1 MPTTDS
7 PLRYP
12 GGKTKFYPTV
22 KNIIKKNYPKS
33 DCVYIEPFAGGA
45 GLALKLLLNH
55 DVNRIVYRI
64 GGAIVIGI
72 SDKTKKVEG
81 INMFDAEKINNFI
94 SAPKDCYKPMPSY
107 KEEFLDGIN
116 VAGKKDR
123 ILLLHIFTSV
133 DQVIRTNSDVTFLR
147 IGDKTKEIKGEDLK
161 NLEYSKSTR
170 HYEDECNMD
179 AEISDLSEELLAAYK
194 KKIGA
199 EEVDTRR
206 VLKARGFI
214 KKNGK
219 GEYLTNA
226 AVLLFAEEIFQF
238 YPNCRIRFLRYDG
251 TVEQVGTKINI
262 IKDVNLEYPLLKI
275 IEKAKKFVFVQL
287 REFTALNQTTGRFQ
301 IVPEYP
307 NHIITILVMIWL

>member
-1 MPTTDS
+1 MAAYWSRRID
-7 PLRYP
+7 
-12 GGKTKFYPTV
+12 
-22 KNIIKKNYPKS
+22 
-33 DCVYIEPFAGGA
+33 
-45 GLALKLLLNH
+45 

-147 IGDKTKEIKGEDLK
+147 IGDRTKEIKGEDLK

-194 KKIGA
+194 RKIGV

-214 KKNGK
+214 KKWKRGISD
-219 GEYLTNA
+219 ECSCSS
-226 AVLLFAEEIFQF
+226 I
-238 YPNCRIRFLRYDG
+238 C
-251 TVEQVGTKINI
+251 
-262 IKDVNLEYPLLKI
+262 
-275 IEKAKKFVFVQL
+275 
-287 REFTALNQTTGRFQ
+287 
-301 IVPEYP
+301 
-307 NHIITILVMIWL
+307 

>member
-1 MPTTDS
+1 MAS
-7 PLRYP
+7 AIKRKRLRESICLMQKKSTILFLHQ
-12 GGKTKFYPTV
+12 KTAINQYQV
-22 KNIIKKNYPKS
+22 IK
-33 DCVYIEPFAGGA
+33 
-45 GLALKLLLNH
+45 
-55 DVNRIVYRI
+55 R
-64 GGAIVIGI
+64 
-72 SDKTKKVEG
+72 
-81 INMFDAEKINNFI
+81 NFL
-94 SAPKDCYKPMPSY
+94 M
-107 KEEFLDGIN
+107 GIN

-147 IGDKTKEIKGEDLK
+147 IGDKTKEIKGKDLK

-226 AVLLFAEEIFQF
+226 AVFLFA
-238 YPNCRIRFLRYDG
+238 DM
-251 TVEQVGTKINI
+251 
-262 IKDVNLEYPLLKI
+262 LK
-275 IEKAKKFVFVQL
+275 
-287 REFTALNQTTGRFQ
+287 R
-301 IVPEYP
+301 
-307 NHIITILVMIWL
+307 